1 MKSEHLVFLAQ
12 GIAEQTPGFFEKKG
26 SGLGDHATGA
36 FVRSI
41 RQLAKE
47 VFGADYS
54 ENDQSARY

>member
-1 MKSEHLVFLAQ
+1 MFLAQ